1 MNHKLSIIILATL
14 LLLSISAVCASERVS
29 ATPDDRFAYYGS
41 DTPAGQTH
49 SFAIEVDGNV
59 YYIKDPVANK
69 LAYYSLY
76 FRRVYDYDLEK
87 YSDKFMPDALSFGTN
102 GYNFYY
108 NLNEP
113 ADDEMFTFPNDKSFD
128 FEYVNGQRVGYNN
141 NAKVITKIYY
151 PAGGEI
157 TDTYY

>member
-1 MNHKLSIIILATL
+1 MMIIVVL
-14 LLLSISAVCASERVS
+14 LLLSISSVHASERIS
-29 ATPDDRFAYYGS
+29 ATPDNRFAYYGL

-59 YYIKDPVANK
+59 YYIKDSVANK
-69 LAYYSLY
+69 LAYYSIY
-76 FRRVYDYDLEK
+76 FRSVYDYDLEK
-87 YSDKFMPDALSFGTN
+87 YSDKFRPDALSFGTN

-128 FEYVNGQRVGYNN
+128 FEYVGGQRVGYNA

-151 PAGGEI
+151 PGGGEI